1 MLDVFE
7 CTICRRSNVSR
18 VKVLSLTLRRLAAPC
33 LSANSNGMSGCSA
46 AIQSDVFNESV
57 ERLSRQ
63 CGLCGATSRQDLAAS
78 RAGLSVS
85 CIACRGVAHKIIVGF
100 IDNTGIIIARP
111 SDSFQRCMYNSR
123 KRDHV
128 MKFQSDVTPNGL
140 IFHLYGGAPPW
151 NDDG

>member
-1 MLDVFE
+1 
-7 CTICRRSNVSR
+7 
-18 VKVLSLTLRRLAAPC
+18 
-33 LSANSNGMSGCSA
+33 MSGCRA
-46 AIQSDVFNESV
+46 AILLEVFNESV

-63 CGLCGATSRQDLAAS
+63 CGLCVATLRQDLAAS

-85 CIACRGVAHKIIVGF
+85 CIACCGVSHKIIVGF

-111 SDSFQRCMYNSR
+111 GDSFQRCMYNGH

-128 MKFQSDVTPNGL
+128 MKFQSDVKPNGL

-151 NDDG
+151 NDDGC